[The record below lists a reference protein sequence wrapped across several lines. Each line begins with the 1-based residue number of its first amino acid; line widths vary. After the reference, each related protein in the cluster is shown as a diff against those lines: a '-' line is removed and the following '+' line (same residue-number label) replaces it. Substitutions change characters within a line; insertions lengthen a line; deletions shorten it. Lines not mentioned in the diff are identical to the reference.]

1 MIDADK
7 QLSLPSKTN
16 LTLAETQ
23 QLLEQLSGK
32 KMLLS
37 CGYGGVIFSEIG
49 QITEHRYEY
58 VEGQFTTRQYGSYRL
73 FCDENWQFQTA
84 SGIRIDRWT
93 SSSHD
98 CEELFTTIGIQTITQ
113 IEISNNFDET
123 RFALSDGSVFT
134 IIRDDSIDTFQL
146 TLIPEQKKLTVY
158 GDQRVELVD
167 YQVDELPF
175 KPRQPR
181 PKPTPTVEIDREF
194 LRKQMPDYLT
204 ISPAKAN
211 EFMSIILN
219 QTVEKVVAESATV
232 FSLEFADRRWT
243 LTIDELWALNQDN
256 QVVLDV
262 REAKFHFTEQ
272 LSAALIGQK
281 IEAIHF
287 EKSGKKL
294 TLQFSDGYTLSVQ
307 ESDRYSRWG
316 FHDFATGLSIS
327 AYRDHGLSYRV
338 SAPIHLYDSYKTADV
353 HWSAI
358 LYELHF
364 YRQYFAQHQQEK
376 TDV

>member
-1 MIDADK
+1 MTDIDKPLNLPPKTQLTLPETK
-7 QLSLPSKTN
+7 QLL
-16 LTLAETQ
+16 Q
-23 QLLEQLSGK
+23 QFVGK

-37 CGYGGVIFSEIG
+37 CGYGGVIFGEIG

-58 VEGQFTTRQYGSYRL
+58 ITGEFTTRRYGTYRL
-73 FCDENWQFQTA
+73 FCDENWSFKT
-84 SGIRIDRWT
+84 GDGTKIERWT

-98 CEELFTTIGIQTITQ
+98 CDELFTKIGTQTIVQ
-113 IEISNNFDET
+113 VEVDEDFNET
-123 RFALSDGSVFT
+123 RFVLSDGSVFT
-134 IIRDDSIDTFQL
+134 VLRDDSIDTFQL

-158 GDQRVELVD
+158 GDQRVELMD
-167 YQVDELPF
+167 YQEDQQPF
-175 KPRQPR
+175 PPNQPR

-219 QTVEKVVAESATV
+219 QTVEKVVTESATV

-243 LTIDELWALNQDN
+243 LTIDELWTLNQDN